1 MPLQQLYLG
10 LLLENWCLTV
20 GKISDFHREDSKSD
34 VCWVQQQTMFQE
46 ELDGTL
52 PPIVGVMFEINNI
65 EIKAPPLKSWA
76 IKELKF
82 ARLFNLI
89 RHLQTLDE
97 FVEGVRI
104 KFLFPEFVYRHYFC
118 CKLQETCAR
127 SNMKFPRADQL
138 VQSMSPATL
147 ACDPSAE

>member
-1 MPLQQLYLG
+1 M
-10 LLLENWCLTV
+10 
-20 GKISDFHREDSKSD
+20 GKISDFYREDSKSD

-104 KFLFPEFVYRHYFC
+104 KFLFPEFVC
-118 CKLQETCAR
+118 
-127 SNMKFPRADQL
+127 
-138 VQSMSPATL
+138 
-147 ACDPSAE
+147 